1 MAGFAKELKEAKAGG
16 GHRSARAFF
25 LWLKERGVSFNYSYY
40 MQLEQGGLPSEKV
53 VAEIGAALRGAWP
66 DRLALA
72 YCRELFPKQAYLF
85 PAPETAK
92 SGAGP
97 GLSPAPEEA
106 RYAPAGQKELSL
118 RQVAVLSAQEHH
130 YRLFLFVTL
139 ARRPVPSAELTSF
152 IAEKPLRAAVKAL
165 REAGLLREEAQGLVA
180 VSVESR
186 FPPAHGREL
195 EEAYRKFD
203 QWDDASGASAG
214 LEPVLN
220 KLLLRR
226 VSGRYLGIISRHLE
240 TVFDIVKSSDETDP
254 RFNEQV
260 LQLKVT
266 LRHGKLPG

>member
-1 MAGFAKELKEAKAGG
+1 MAGFATELKEAKSNG

-53 VAEIGAALRGAWP
+53 VSEIGAALGGSWP

-85 PAPETAK
+85 PAPEVAK
-92 SGAGP
+92 SDAEPSFSG
-97 GLSPAPEEA
+97 SSEDA
-106 RYAPAGQKELSL
+106 RYAPAGQKELSI
-118 RQVAVLSAQEHH
+118 RQVAVLSAHEHN
-130 YRLFLFVTL
+130 YRLFLLVTL
-139 ARRPVPSAELTSF
+139 ARRPVPLKELLA
-152 IAEKPLRAAVKAL
+152 IIPEKPLRAAAKAL
-165 REAGLLREEAQGLVA
+165 RDAGLMREDAHGLAA

-186 FPPAHGREL
+186 FPPAHSREL
-195 EEAYRKFD
+195 KEAYQKFD
-203 QWDDASGASAG
+203 DWDDAFGTVAG
-214 LEPVLN
+214 LDRVLN

-226 VSGRYLGIISRHLE
+226 VSGRYLGIISRQLE
-240 TVFDIVKSSDETDP
+240 TVFDLVKSSDETDP